1 MKSLGLILG
10 YLSGPANRRNLKV
23 VGWLVAALV
32 ALTAIYSVIFHQ
44 LMADEGREFS
54 WPTGIYWSLTVMST
68 LGFGDITFQSDAGRM
83 FTVVVLITGALF
95 IFVLLPFSFIQFIF
109 VPWMERREAA
119 RAPRELPAKTS
130 GHLVLTNLGT
140 IEDSLIRRADR
151 SDLPYVVIVPDLADA
166 LARYDEGYRVMVGDL
181 DDPDTYRRA
190 RVSTAAMVASTR
202 PDTTN
207 TNIAFT
213 VREFDPSVPIVATA
227 STTAAV
233 DVLDLAGCDE
243 VLQLGQM
250 LGRSMAERVL
260 GGDARS
266 HVVGEFDDLLIAE
279 AGVAS
284 TSLVGTT
291 IAQSDLRNRFR
302 VNVVGVWQRGRF
314 QIAEP
319 TTELTPTSVLILAGS
334 KEQLAA
340 YDAAFASD
348 QQLDCPV
355 IIIGGGRVGRS
366 AGRTLD
372 AAGIDYRI
380 IERLPERVRD
390 DTHYVV
396 GDAAEL
402 SVLERA
408 GIERTDAVL
417 VTTHD
422 DDVNVYLT
430 LYCRKLRPDIQIIS
444 RANLDRN
451 VSTLHRAGSDAVLSY
466 ASIGATAIWNTL
478 GLNDT
483 LVLAEGLD
491 VFRVPVPGAL
501 RGRTLA
507 ESSIRTATG
516 CNVVAVARG
525 DQMTSNPDPFVPLA
539 ADADLLLIGD
549 AEAEQRFLE
558 KYRTHQRLAVPHA
571 VHDGARPRSTDGA
584 MAAGDGRAAPD

>member
-1 MKSLGLILG
+1 MKSLGLVLS
-10 YLSGPANRRNLKV
+10 YLSRPANRRNLRV
-23 VGWLVAALV
+23 VGWLLVALV
-32 ALTAIYSVIFHQ
+32 ALTGVYTVVFHK

-54 WPTGIYWSLTVMST
+54 WVTGIYWSLTVMST
-68 LGFGDITFQSDAGRM
+68 LGFGDITFASDAGRV

-109 VPWMERREAA
+109 VPWMERRDAA
-119 RAPRELPAKTS
+119 RAPRELPAKAR
-130 GHLVLTNLGT
+130 GHLVLTNLGP
-140 IEDSLIRRADR
+140 IEDSLIRRAVR
-151 SDLPYVVIVPDLADA
+151 SELPYVVIVADLAEA
-166 LARYDEGYRVMVGDL
+166 LTRFDQGYRVMVGEL

-213 VREFDPSVPIVATA
+213 VREFDATVPIVATA

-233 DVLDLAGCDE
+233 DVLGLAGCDE

-260 GGDARS
+260 GDDARS
-266 HVVGEFDDLLIAE
+266 HVVGEFGDLLIAE

-284 TSLVGTT
+284 TPLTGTT
-291 IAQSDLRNRFR
+291 IAEADLRNRFQ

-314 QIAEP
+314 QIAQP
-319 TTELTPTSVLILAGS
+319 TTALTSSTVLILAGS
-334 KEQLAA
+334 ADQLAA
-340 YDAAFASD
+340 YDAAFASE
-348 QQLDCPV
+348 QQHDCPV
-355 IIIGGGRVGRS
+355 IIIGGGRVGR
-366 AGRTLD
+366 AAAKALD
-372 AAGIDYRI
+372 AADIDFRI
-380 IERLPERVRD
+380 IERLPERVHD
-390 DTHYVV
+390 VTDYIV
-396 GDAAEL
+396 GEAAEL
-402 SVLERA
+402 AVLERA
-408 GIERTDAVL
+408 GIGRTDAVL

-422 DDVNVYLT
+422 DDINVYLT

-451 VSTLHRAGSDAVLSY
+451 VSTLHRAGADAVLSY

-491 VFRVPVPGAL
+491 VFRVPVPRAL
-501 RGRTLA
+501 AGRSLA
-507 ESSIRTATG
+507 DSAIRTDTG

-525 DQMTSNPDPFVPLA
+525 EQMTSNPDPFVPLA
-539 ADADLLLIGD
+539 ADADLVLIGD
-549 AEAEQRFLE
+549 AAAEQRFLE
-558 KYRTHQRLAVPHA
+558 TYRTRLRLAMPTA
-571 VHDGARPRSTDGA
+571 VHADAARR
-584 MAAGDGRAAPD
+584 